1 MYVHIGG
8 TCSVSDKIIV
18 GIFSFETS
26 TSRGTVRTTREFL
39 KRMEQNNQIT
49 VLTDDLPKSF
59 VVTLDGVYLSPVSA
73 TTLRQRLDR
82 NDEYAGKLN
91 ESK

>member
-8 TCSVSDKIIV
+8 DVSVSEKIIV

-26 TSRGTVRTTREFL
+26 TGRGTERTTREFL
-39 KRMEQNNQIT
+39 KQMENQYKIT

-59 VVTLDGVYLSPVSA
+59 VVTLDGVYLSPVSVL
-73 TTLRQRLDR
+73 TLRQRLNKIRD
-82 NDEYAGKLN
+82 LQVF
-91 ESK
+91 